1 LKVEDAVNYKGA
13 TDAAD
18 HGNTPQSRMT
28 VTVRRQLAVALMGP
42 WRLAPIVISLAAIWA
57 FFAAQSPI
65 FLTSRNLTNL
75 TNQIAVSTAVALA
88 LVFILVVRQV
98 DISLA
103 ALAAVAGGIAGR
115 LTVDA
120 HWSLALA
127 ICAALA
133 FGILVGV
140 VQATIVTV
148 FNAPSFIV
156 TLGGLFVLNAILLW
170 LLPVTAVIPLAG
182 TPLQGVAGSFLPEW
196 LSYVLGAAVVSVFAA
211 LRLTYHRAR
220 RREGIPSRL
229 LTRVVVPAIV
239 LAILVVVL
247 LVFVFNA
254 YRGVPTPAVIIV
266 ACSALL
272 AYVAGQ
278 TPFGRHLYAIGGNP
292 EAARRAGI
300 PVGLMTVSTFALG
313 GCLAALAGILS
324 ASRQLGVSAQ
334 SSDLTLLLGAL
345 AAVVIGGV
353 SLFGGRGSVWAALI
367 GGLVIGSIQ
376 NGLDLINSSTQ
387 IQWTVEGLVLI
398 CAVVIDAL
406 IARNATPRGRM

>member
-1 LKVEDAVNYKGA
+1 MAEEY
-13 TDAAD
+13 TESTHAAELGTT
-18 HGNTPQSRMT
+18 HVGNRDLLTL
-28 VTVRRQLAVALMGP
+28 RRQLAVALSGP
-42 WRLAPIVISLAAIWA
+42 WRLAPIVVSLAAIWV

-103 ALAAVAGGIAGR
+103 ALAAVGGGIAGR
-115 LTVDA
+115 LTVDG
-120 HWSLALA
+120 HWNLALA
-127 ICAALA
+127 ICVALA
-133 FGILVGV
+133 FGVLVGV

-148 FNAPSFIV
+148 FNVPSFIV
-156 TLGGLFVLNAILLW
+156 TLGGLFVLNAVLLW

-182 TPLQGVAGSFLPEW
+182 TPLQQVAGSFLPEW
-196 LSYVLGAAVVSVFAA
+196 LSYVLGAVAVAVVAG
-211 LRLTYHRAR
+211 LRLTHHRAR
-220 RREGIPSRL
+220 RREGVPSRF
-229 LTRVVVPAIV
+229 LTSVVLSTAALAV
-239 LAILVVVL
+239 LIVVL

-266 ACSALL
+266 GCSALL

-300 PVGLMTVSTFALG
+300 PVGLLTVSTFAIG
-313 GCLAALAGILS
+313 GCLAAMAGVLS

-334 SSDLTLLLGAL
+334 SSDLTFLLGAL

-398 CAVVIDAL
+398 FAVVIDAL
-406 IARNATPRGRM
+406 IARNAVRT